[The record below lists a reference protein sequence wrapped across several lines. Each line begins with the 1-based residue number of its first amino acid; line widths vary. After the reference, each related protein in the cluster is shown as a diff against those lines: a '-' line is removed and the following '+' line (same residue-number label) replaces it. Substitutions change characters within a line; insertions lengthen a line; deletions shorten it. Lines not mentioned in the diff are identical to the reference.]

1 MPLKT
6 PNLDDRQFSQMVEES
21 LRRARETCPQWTDL
35 SPGDP
40 GVVLVELFAFLTE
53 AMIYRLNRL
62 PEKAYVEFLRL
73 IGVTLTPPTAA
84 VVKLNFSLK
93 KAQNQSL
100 SIPGGTRVTLNRADG
115 GSGGSEPPVFTTVR
129 TVVIPKGETE
139 AETLAY
145 NCELIAAE
153 PVGRGTGM
161 PGLSVTVRRP
171 PIVAQTSDDLE
182 ILVGVEATEEELKDR
197 PRAKEHNGKN
207 YRIWTEVENFSNLDD
222 RYVYMVDRVTGTITF
237 PPAVQLRGADGNLET
252 VPQALGEKPPEGR
265 EILVWYASGGGVQ
278 GNVAPNTLTV
288 LKTQIAGVG
297 VTNPAAATGGRDTE
311 SLQNTLLRGPQE
323 LHSLHRAVTA
333 DDFELLALRSS
344 GAVARAK
351 AFTKA
356 MLWRHAAPG
365 TIEVLLVPNV
375 PEEQRAG
382 GAVTLETLQA
392 QETDEARQMIRR
404 ALDERRPLG
413 TVCLVN
419 WVHYKKVGVSAQA
432 VIHRGADAESVRS
445 RVLRRL
451 HQTINPLP
459 SAALDF
465 GGWTFGEPLRASHI
479 YDILLAERD
488 VSYVENVR
496 LHLDEVPENDIS
508 SIAVDYFQPQT
519 WYSATGSKL
528 FRTMDDGEGWELI
541 NVFPDEQI
549 ELIRTNKIRAG
560 MLAAV
565 TRLPDKGSRLYITAD
580 CGETWR
586 RLAQTDFVI
595 NDLSWT
601 VRDGL
606 PLLILATDD
615 GLYELSVQMG
625 ASPVQI
631 LVDAQK
637 PKLGFY
643 AVAAS
648 MGIRGT
654 FYIAAAAR
662 NLDGVYLSAQ
672 GGKSESF
679 TNIGLQGENVR
690 VLEIQQDG
698 VRTFLWAGVTAAG
711 NEAGRGCFRWELQGL
726 TMPNRVDAFQ
736 RGWAG
741 GSCQALA
748 FKDSLV
754 FAGTFQKGVLWLD
767 LSKGEAAS
775 WHAPLLE
782 CGLPIRDAERSFYP
796 VEALASLS
804 GQKFVLAGGKRG
816 VYRSA
821 DNGTTYESVS
831 QKVFDDK
838 VTLPETWLFCSGA
851 HEIEIIAEK

>member
-21 LRRARETCPQWTDL
+21 LRRVRETCPQWTDL
-35 SPGDP
+35 SPNDP

-73 IGVTLTPPTAA
+73 IGVKLTPPTAA

-93 KAQNQSL
+93 KAPNQSL
-100 SIPGGTRVTLNRADG
+100 SIPGGTRVTLSRAAG
-115 GSGGSEPPVFTTVR
+115 GGTSGEPPVFTTLQ
-129 TVVIPKGETE
+129 TVVIPKGELE
-139 AETLAY
+139 AEVLAY
-145 NCELIAAE
+145 NCELIEAE
-153 PVGRGTGM
+153 PVGKGTGM
-161 PGLSVTVRRP
+161 PGLSVTVKRP
-171 PIVAQTSDDLE
+171 PIVARTSDDLE
-182 ILVGVEATEEELKDR
+182 MLVGVEASAEELRDR
-197 PRAKEHNGKN
+197 PRAKEHSGKN

-222 RYVYMVDRVTGTITF
+222 KYVYMVDRVTGAITF
-237 PPAVQLRGADGNLET
+237 APAVQLRGEDGNLAIGSG
-252 VPQALGEKPPEGR
+252 ALGEKPPEGR
-265 EILVWYASGGGVQ
+265 EILVWYASGGGAQ

-288 LKTQIAGVG
+288 LKTPIAGVA

-344 GAVARAK
+344 GAVTRAK

-356 MLWRHAAPG
+356 MLWQHAAPG
-365 TIEVLLVPNV
+365 TIEVLLVPSV
-375 PEEQRAG
+375 PEQQRAG
-382 GAVTLETLQA
+382 GVVTLETLQA
-392 QETDEARQMIRR
+392 QETDEARQLIRR

-445 RVLRRL
+445 RVLKRL

-459 SAALDF
+459 SADVDS

-496 LHLDEVPENDIS
+496 LHLDEVPENDIT

-541 NVFPDEQI
+541 NVFADEQI
-549 ELIRTNKIRAG
+549 ELIRTNKIKAG
-560 MLAAV
+560 MLATV
-565 TRLPDKGSRLYITAD
+565 TRLKDKGSRLYVTAD
-580 CGETWR
+580 SGETWR
-586 RLAQTDFVI
+586 RLAQTDFTI
-595 NDLSWT
+595 NDLTWT
-601 VRDGL
+601 WRDGS

-615 GLYELSVQMG
+615 GLYELSLQLG

-631 LVDAQK
+631 LVDPQK

-643 AVAAS
+643 AVTSS

-654 FYIAAAAR
+654 FYIAVAAR
-662 NLDGVYLSAQ
+662 NLGGIYLSART
-672 GGKSESF
+672 GTSETF
-679 TNIGLQGENVR
+679 TNIGLQGDDVR

-698 VRTFLWAGVTAAG
+698 VRTFLWAGVAVAG
-711 NEAGRGCFRWELQGL
+711 NEAGKGCFRWELQGS
-726 TMPNRVDAFQ
+726 TVPNAVVKFQ
-736 RGWAG
+736 KGWEG
-741 GSCQALA
+741 GSCLGLA

-767 LSKGEAAS
+767 TSKGETAS

-782 CGLPIRDAERSFYP
+782 SGLPIRDAERSFYP
-796 VEALASLS
+796 VEALAALS
-804 GQKFVLAGGKRG
+804 GQKFVLAGGRRG
-816 VYRSA
+816 VYRSD

-838 VTLPETWLFCSGA
+838 VTLPETWLFCSGT

>member
-6 PNLDDRQFSQMVEES
+6 PNLDDREFSQMVEES
-21 LRRARETCPQWTDL
+21 LRRVRETCPQWTDL
-35 SPGDP
+35 SPNDP
-40 GVVLVELFAFLTE
+40 GVVMVELFAFLTE

-73 IGVTLTPPTAA
+73 IGVTQTAPTAA
-84 VVKLNFSLK
+84 IVKLNFSLK
-93 KAQNQSL
+93 KAQAQSL
-100 SIPGGTRVTLNRADG
+100 AIPAGTRVTLNRSAG
-115 GSGGSEPPVFTTVR
+115 GGSEPPVFTTLQ
-129 TVVIPKGETE
+129 TVVIPKGKLAVET
-139 AETLAY
+139 AAY
-145 NCELIAAE
+145 NCELIE
-153 PVGRGTGM
+153 GELIGRGTGM
-161 PGLSVTVRRP
+161 PGLSVTVNRP

-182 ILVGVEATEEELKDR
+182 ILVGVEATTEELKDR
-197 PRAKEHNGKN
+197 PRALEYNGKN
-207 YRIWTEVENFSNLDD
+207 FRIWTEVENFSNLEDKF
-222 RYVYMVDRVTGTITF
+222 VYMVDRVTGKITF
-237 PPAVQLRGADGNLET
+237 APAVQLRGKNGKLET
-252 VPQALGEKPPEGR
+252 VGQALGEKPAEGR
-265 EILVWYASGGGVQ
+265 EIRVWYASGGGAQ

-288 LKTQIAGVG
+288 LKTQIAGVT

-344 GAVARAK
+344 GAVTRAK
-351 AFTKA
+351 AFTKSA
-356 MLWRHAAPG
+356 LWRHAAPG

-375 PEEQRAG
+375 PEAQRG
-382 GAVTLETLQA
+382 GGIVTLETLQA
-392 QETDEARQMIRR
+392 QETDEARQLIRR

-432 VIHRGADAESVRS
+432 VIHRGADAESVKS
-445 RVLRRL
+445 RVLKRL

-459 SAALDF
+459 SEDLQSP
-465 GGWTFGEPLRASHI
+465 GWAFGEPLRASHI

-508 SIAVDYFQPQT
+508 SVTVDYFQPQT

-541 NVFPDEQI
+541 NVFADEKI
-549 ELIRTNKIRAG
+549 DLIRTNKIKAG
-560 MLAAV
+560 MLATV
-565 TRLPDKGSRLYITAD
+565 TRLKDKGSRLYVTAD

-586 RLAQTDFVI
+586 RLAQTDFII
-595 NDLSWT
+595 NDLTWT
-601 VRDGL
+601 WRDGA

-615 GLYELSVQMG
+615 GLYELSLQLG

-631 LVDAQK
+631 LVDQQK

-643 AVAAS
+643 AITSS

-654 FYIAAAAR
+654 FYIAVAAR
-662 NLDGVYLSAQ
+662 NLGGIYLSAD
-672 GGKSESF
+672 GGKSLSF
-679 TNIGLQGENVR
+679 TNIGLQGDDVR
-690 VLEIQQDG
+690 ALEIQQDG
-698 VRTFLWAGVTAAG
+698 VRTFLWAGVTVAG
-711 NEAGRGCFRWELQGL
+711 NEAGKGCFRWELQGA
-726 TMPNRVDAFQ
+726 TMPNTVVKFQ
-736 RGWAG
+736 KGWEG
-741 GSCQALA
+741 GSCLGIA

-767 LSKGEAAS
+767 TSKGEAAP
-775 WHAPLLE
+775 WHVPLLE
-782 CGLPIRDAERSFYP
+782 CGLPLRDAEKSFHP
-796 VEALASLS
+796 IEAIASLS
-804 GQKFVLAGGKRG
+804 GQKYVLAGGKRG
-816 VYRSA
+816 VYRSS

-838 VTLPETWLFCSGA
+838 VTLPETWLFCSGT
-851 HEIEIIAEK
+851 HRIEIIPEK